1 MKYYLTRG
9 TIGATDLEIGEND
22 YEDYKESNKVL
33 TSCLSFEKSYEILLS
48 NYIDLENE
56 RLSWATLEMVM
67 VASRDDF
74 LNATL
79 SLDRR
84 MVNFLSTARLHI
96 EHLQKRG
103 RDCVSGQ
110 SIEDV
115 KAVIKCFCNTEKS
128 NRPEYKFMWDLRNEV
143 LHSSLPTRWLS
154 FSSNRTNPF
163 DDSDPKFEHSL
174 NFGMLKSL
182 ATGFKPEELEA
193 ISSNDQID
201 LMSVTRVYMES
212 LSTIHVKFRE
222 YIAESVSQARSR
234 MEEAFHRYKKVCEDS
249 LTGLYLWKVNDSLDI
264 VEKPY
269 LVEKSHF
276 SLFLDDRRIQLQKKN
291 RKLVNLRNSH
301 VTGKQAE

>member
-9 TIGATDLEIGEND
+9 TLTATDLEIGKND

-33 TSCLSFEKSYEILLS
+33 KSCLSFEKSYEILLS

-67 VASRDDF
+67 VTSSDDF

-103 RDCVSGQ
+103 GDCVSDQ

-115 KAVIKCFCNTEKS
+115 KAVVKCFCNTEKA
-128 NRPEYKFMWDLRNEV
+128 NKPEYKFMWDLRNEV
-143 LHSSLPTRWLS
+143 LHSSLPTRWVT

-174 NFGMLKSL
+174 NFGLLKPL
-182 ATGFKPEELEA
+182 ATGFKPQELES
-193 ISSNDQID
+193 ISSNDKID
-201 LMSVTRVYMES
+201 LMSVSRVYMES
-212 LSTIHVKFRE
+212 LSTIHIKFRE

-249 LTGLYLWKVNDSLDI
+249 LTGLYLWKVNDSSDI
-264 VEKPY
+264 VE
-269 LVEKSHF
+269 ESHF
-276 SLFLDDRRIQLQKKN
+276 SLFFDDRRIQLQKKN

>member
-9 TIGATDLEIGEND
+9 TLTTTDLEIDEND
-22 YEDYKESNKVL
+22 YENYKESNKVL

-56 RLSWATLEMVM
+56 RLSWATLEMVR
-67 VASRDDF
+67 VGSRDDF

-84 MVNFLSTARLHI
+84 MVNFLATARLHI

-103 RDCVSGQ
+103 GDCVSGQ

-115 KAVIKCFCNTEKS
+115 KAVIKCFCNTEKA
-128 NRPEYKFMWDLRNEV
+128 NKPEYKFMWDLRNEV
-143 LHSSLPTRWLS
+143 LHSSLPTRWVS
-154 FSSNRTNPF
+154 FSSKRTTPF
-163 DDSDPKFEHSL
+163 DDPNPEFEYSL
-174 NFGMLKSL
+174 NFGLLKSL
-182 ATGFKPEELEA
+182 ATGFKPEELES

-201 LMSVTRVYMES
+201 LMSVTRGYMES
-212 LSTIHVKFRE
+212 LSTIQVKFRE
-222 YIAESVSQARSR
+222 YIEKSVVQARSK

-249 LTGLYLWKVNDSLDI
+249 LTGLDLWKVNDSDDI
-264 VEKPY
+264 IEESY
-269 LVEKSHF
+269 L
-276 SLFLDDRRIQLQKKN
+276 SLFHDDRRIQLQKKN

>member
-9 TIGATDLEIGEND
+9 TIGATDLEIDENR

-33 TSCLSFEKSYEILLS
+33 KNCLSFEKSYEILLS

-56 RLSWATLEMVM
+56 RLSWATLEMVR
-67 VASRDDF
+67 VRSRDDF

-103 RDCVSGQ
+103 GDCVSGQ

-115 KAVIKCFCNTEKS
+115 KTVVKCFCDTEKA
-128 NRPEYKFMWDLRNEV
+128 NKPEYKFMWDLRNEV
-143 LHSSLPTRWLS
+143 LHSSLPTNWVS
-154 FSSNRTNPF
+154 FSSNRTNSF

-174 NFGMLKSL
+174 NFGLSKSS
-182 ATGFKPEELEA
+182 ATGFKQNELES
-193 ISSNDQID
+193 ISSNDKID
-201 LMSVTRVYMES
+201 LMSVSRVYMES
-212 LSTIHVKFRE
+212 LSTIQLKFRE
-222 YIAESVSQARSR
+222 YIAESVSQARSK

-249 LTGLYLWKVNDSLDI
+249 LIGLYLWKVNDSSDI
-264 VEKPY
+264 VEEF
-269 LVEKSHF
+269 LF
-276 SLFLDDRRIQLQKKN
+276 SLFHDDRRIQLQKKN

>member
-9 TIGATDLEIGEND
+9 TLTATDLEIGEND

-33 TSCLSFEKSYEILLS
+33 KSCLSFEKSYEILLS

-67 VASRDDF
+67 VTSSDDF

-103 RDCVSGQ
+103 GDCVSDQ

-115 KAVIKCFCNTEKS
+115 KAVVKCFCDTEKA
-128 NRPEYKFMWDLRNEV
+128 NKPEYKFMWDLRNEV
-143 LHSSLPTRWLS
+143 LHSSLPTRWVT

-163 DDSDPKFEHSL
+163 DDSDPKFEYSL
-174 NFGMLKSL
+174 NFGLLKSL
-182 ATGFKPEELEA
+182 ATGFKPEELET
-193 ISSNDQID
+193 ISSSDRID
-201 LMSVTRVYMES
+201 LMSVSRVYMES
-212 LSTIHVKFRE
+212 LSTIQLKFRE
-222 YIAESVSQARSR
+222 YIAESVSQARSK
-234 MEEAFHRYKKVCEDS
+234 MEERYCQMLWMGVSASLRIKQPFCVLHRQIS
-249 LTGLYLWKVNDSLDI
+249 R
-264 VEKPY
+264 P
-269 LVEKSHF
+269 
-276 SLFLDDRRIQLQKKN
+276 Q
-291 RKLVNLRNSH
+291 
-301 VTGKQAE
+301 

>member
-9 TIGATDLEIGEND
+9 TLTATDLEIGKND

-33 TSCLSFEKSYEILLS
+33 KSCLSFEKSYEILLS

-56 RLSWATLEMVM
+56 RLSWATLEMVQFR
-67 VASRDDF
+67 SRDDF

-103 RDCVSGQ
+103 GDCVSGQ

-115 KAVIKCFCNTEKS
+115 KAVVKCFCDTEKA
-128 NRPEYKFMWDLRNEV
+128 NKPEYKFMWDLRNEV
-143 LHSSLPTRWLS
+143 LHSSLPTNWVS
-154 FSSNRTNPF
+154 FSSNRTNSF
-163 DDSDPKFEHSL
+163 DDSNPKFEYSL
-174 NFGMLKSL
+174 NFGLLKSL
-182 ATGFKPEELEA
+182 ARGFKPEELET

-222 YIAESVSQARSR
+222 YIAKSVSQARSR
-234 MEEAFHRYKKVCEDS
+234 MEEAFHRYKKVRKDS
-249 LTGLYLWKVNDSLDI
+249 LTGLYLWKVNDSSDI
-264 VEKPY
+264 VE
-269 LVEKSHF
+269 ESHF
-276 SLFLDDRRIQLQKKN
+276 SLFFDDRRIQLQKKN

>member
-9 TIGATDLEIGEND
+9 TFGATDLEIGKND

-56 RLSWATLEMVM
+56 RLSWATLQMVM
-67 VASRDDF
+67 VTSRDDF

-103 RDCVSGQ
+103 GDCVSGQ

-115 KAVIKCFCNTEKS
+115 KTVIKCFCDTEKA
-128 NRPEYKFMWDLRNEV
+128 NKPEYKFMWDLRNEV
-143 LHSSLPTRWLS
+143 LHSSLPTRWVS
-154 FSSNRTNPF
+154 FSLNRTNPF

-174 NFGMLKSL
+174 NFGLLKSL

-201 LMSVTRVYMES
+201 LMSITRVYMES
-212 LSTIHVKFRE
+212 LSNIHVKFRD
-222 YIAESVSQARSR
+222 YITESVSQARSR
-234 MEEAFHRYKKVCEDS
+234 MEEAFQRYKKVCEDS
-249 LTGLYLWKVNDSLDI
+249 LTGLYLWKVNDSSDI
-264 VEKPY
+264 VEN
-269 LVEKSHF
+269 SHF
-276 SLFLDDRRIQLQKKN
+276 SLFFDDRRIQLEKKN
-291 RKLVNLRNSH
+291 RKLVNLRNRH

>member
-9 TIGATDLEIGEND
+9 TIGVTDLEIDEND

-33 TSCLSFEKSYEILLS
+33 TSCLSFEKSYEILIL

-56 RLSWATLEMVM
+56 RLSWATLEMVS
-67 VASRDDF
+67 VVPIDD
-74 LNATL
+74 LLTATL

-103 RDCVSGQ
+103 GDCVSVQ

-115 KAVIKCFCNTEKS
+115 KAVIKCFCNTEKA
-128 NRPEYKFMWDLRNEV
+128 NKPEYKFMWDLRNEV
-143 LHSSLPTRWLS
+143 LHSSLPTDWVS

-163 DDSDPKFEHSL
+163 DDPNSKFEYSL
-174 NFGMLKSL
+174 NFGLLKSL
-182 ATGFKPEELEA
+182 AMGFKQNELES
-193 ISSNDQID
+193 ISSNDKID
-201 LMSVTRVYMES
+201 LMSVSRVYMES
-212 LSTIHVKFRE
+212 LSTIHVKFRD
-222 YIAESVSQARSR
+222 YIAESVSQARSKI
-234 MEEAFHRYKKVCEDS
+234 EEAFHRYKKVCEDN
-249 LTGLYLWKVNDSLDI
+249 LNGLYLLKVNDSSDI

-269 LVEKSHF
+269 LVEQSYL
-276 SLFLDDRRIQLQKKN
+276 SLFHDDRRIQLQKKN

>member
-9 TIGATDLEIGEND
+9 TIGATDLEIDENR

-33 TSCLSFEKSYEILLS
+33 KSCLSFEKSYEILLS

-56 RLSWATLEMVM
+56 RLSWATLEMVR
-67 VASRDDF
+67 VRSRDDF

-103 RDCVSGQ
+103 GDCVSGQ

-115 KAVIKCFCNTEKS
+115 KAVVKCFCDTEKA
-128 NRPEYKFMWDLRNEV
+128 NKPEYKFMWDLRNEV
-143 LHSSLPTRWLS
+143 LHSSLPTNWVS
-154 FSSNRTNPF
+154 FSSNRTNSF
-163 DDSDPKFEHSL
+163 DDSNPKFEYSL
-174 NFGMLKSL
+174 NFGLSKSL
-182 ATGFKPEELEA
+182 AMGFKQNELES
-193 ISSNDQID
+193 ISSNDKID
-201 LMSVTRVYMES
+201 LMSVSRVYMES

-234 MEEAFHRYKKVCEDS
+234 MEEAFHRYKKVCEDN
-249 LTGLYLWKVNDSLDI
+249 LIGLYLWKVNDSSDI
-264 VEKPY
+264 VE
-269 LVEKSHF
+269 EFHF
-276 SLFLDDRRIQLQKKN
+276 SLFHDDRRIQLQKKN
-291 RKLVNLRNSH
+291 RKLVNLRNRH